1 MGKLIS
7 FKNLKELQK
16 LPLNSFN
23 RWVESIYESGKQD
36 GIDFVSQETVAE
48 VGENELYNILLSVK
62 GIGPTRAMQVM
73 RKIVSEDWEVCD
85 ESQA

>member
-23 RWVESIYESGKQD
+23 RWVENIYESGKQD
-36 GIDFVSQETVAE
+36 GINFVSQETVAE

-62 GIGPTRAMQVM
+62 GIGPARAMQVM
-73 RKIVSEDWEVCD
+73 RKLIGEDWEVSD
-85 ESQA
+85 ESQT

>member
-23 RWVESIYESGKQD
+23 RWVENIYESGKQD

-62 GIGPTRAMQVM
+62 GIGPARAMQVM

-85 ESQA
+85 ENQA